1 MTEPIHA
8 QDEANRAALLSR
20 ARHRRFGLKL
30 FLVYL
35 AVYAGF
41 IGIAGFDH
49 AALSAKSLFGL
60 NLAVLYGFGLIGLAF
75 VLALVFLFAG
85 TDNGEGN

>member
-1 MTEPIHA
+1 MTEPIHTE
-8 QDEANRAALLSR
+8 DETNRATLAR

-30 FLVYL
+30 FFVYL

-41 IGIAGFDH
+41 IGIAAFKH
-49 AALSAKSLFGL
+49 AALSAKALFGL

-75 VLALVFLFAG
+75 VLALIFLFAG
-85 TDNGEGN
+85 SKSQERR